1 MTRRMGWALALAVWG
16 CTGGTAG
23 ADGADGAGRPGA
35 ATVVVLVRHGEKTAE
50 PGDDPPLSAAGR
62 ARAGALAAVLADAGV
77 SGAIV
82 SQRRRTAETAAP
94 LLRRTAIPADV
105 VPIGGP
111 LAAHADSVA
120 ALIRTRYRG
129 RSVLVVGHTHTVPA
143 IIAALGGA
151 PMPELCDAAYG
162 NLFVLVLREHGSPEL
177 IRGHFGA
184 SDPPGAD
191 VCPAPRKG

>member
-1 MTRRMGWALALAVWG
+1 MTRRIGWALALALWG
-16 CTGGTAG
+16 CAGGAENADRAGGTDAT
-23 ADGADGAGRPGA
+23 
-35 ATVVVLVRHGEKTAE
+35 TVVVLVRHGEKAAE

-62 ARAGALAAVLADAGV
+62 TRAEALAAALADAGV

-94 LLRRTAIPADV
+94 LLRGTVISPDV

-120 ALIRTRYRG
+120 ALIRARYRG

-143 IIAALGGA
+143 IIAALGG
-151 PMPELCDAAYG
+151 PSMPELCDAAYG
-162 NLFVLVLREHGSPEL
+162 NLFVLVLREHRRAEL

-184 SDPPGAD
+184 ADPPGAEA
-191 VCPAPRKG
+191 CPAPRKG